1 MDTIELYL
9 TVGLIFIL
17 AGTVKGVV
25 GFGLPLVSITLLTP
39 LYGLVDAIGLM
50 LIPAIVTNFW
60 QAITGDKFIVLWR
73 RLWTLF
79 VAGALCALLAA
90 NILVR
95 VDTRGFT
102 ILLGMI
108 ILAYSVIGLS
118 SWQLPEPGRQE
129 KWLSPITGMLTGTLV
144 GLTGVSVFPMT
155 SYLHALRLDRQ
166 TQFQAMGMWF
176 LAVMFVISAVFG
188 WQGGFPEAI
197 VGLGVTGTLAGLVGM
212 MLGQLIGKHLSE
224 SVFQQVFFVTLGV
237 LGVFVAMRA
246 YWA

>member
-1 MDTIELYL
+1 
-9 TVGLIFIL
+9 V
-17 AGTVKGVV
+17 
-25 GFGLPLVSITLLTP
+25 
-39 LYGLVDAIGLM
+39 
-50 LIPAIVTNFW
+50 
-60 QAITGDKFIVLWR
+60 
-73 RLWTLF
+73 
-79 VAGALCALLAA
+79 
-90 NILVR
+90 
-95 VDTRGFT
+95 
-102 ILLGMI
+102 I

-129 KWLSPITGMLTGTLV
+129 KWLSPITGILTGTLV

-176 LAVMFVISAVFG
+176 LAVMFVILAVFG
-188 WQGGFPEAI
+188 WQGGFPQAI
-197 VGLGVTGTLAGLVGM
+197 VGLGATGTIAGLAGM

-246 YWA
+246 YWT